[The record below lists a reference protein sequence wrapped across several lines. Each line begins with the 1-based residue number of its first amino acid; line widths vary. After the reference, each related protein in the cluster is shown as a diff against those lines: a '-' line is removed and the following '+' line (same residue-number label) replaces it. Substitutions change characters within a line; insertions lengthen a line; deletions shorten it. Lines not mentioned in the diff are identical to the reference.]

1 MLKQLFK
8 VFLGIVL
15 LAYAVPVQA
24 ATFDV
29 REQQVLDL
37 IVQQVT
43 QRNQIDRKDVEVSW
57 QGTRLSSMVDA
68 IPEGQVTLEIP
79 STARLLGTGSV
90 PVQILIDGKKFRTI
104 FPRVAIKVYQ
114 KVLVA
119 KAPITSGTQP
129 MSTDVS
135 LDRVAVGGNSFGTPL
150 TSLDAL
156 VGAQAT
162 RNIQA
167 GTILT
172 QQMFKIPP
180 VIKMGQTV
188 AVTLICGD
196 LTMITSAEARSN
208 GAVGQLIK
216 VMNLDSKREFTA
228 RVVAP
233 DRVEVK
239 LEE

>member
-1 MLKQLFK
+1 
-8 VFLGIVL
+8 VL
-15 LAYAVPVQA
+15 LAYARPVQA

-37 IVQQVT
+37 IIQEVT
-43 QRNQIDRKDVEVSW
+43 QRNQIQRKDVEVVW
-57 QGTRLSSMVDA
+57 LGTRLSSMVDA
-68 IPEGQVTLEIP
+68 VPEGQVTLEIP
-79 STARLLGTGSV
+79 STARLIGTGSV

-119 KAPITSGTQP
+119 KALIPQGAQP
-129 MSTDVS
+129 MSTDVA
-135 LDRVAVGGNSFGTPL
+135 LDRVAVDSNVFGQPL

-156 VGAQAT
+156 AGAQAT

-167 GTILT
+167 GTVLT

-180 VIKMGQTV
+180 VVKMGAVV
-188 AVTLICGD
+188 AVTLLCGD
-196 LTMITSAEARSN
+196 LTLITSAEARSN

-228 RVVAP
+228 RVVGP